1 MKKIINSI
9 MALMLAFTYACS
21 NDQIGAIYEP
31 GNDKAE
37 FTSSDMKYKFQS
49 ADESVITLTVTRIN
63 ANGSAEVPI
72 TATSESDV
80 FNIPQKVTF
89 ADGAREATITVSVN
103 YNALVLGENYTL
115 TLNLPKHEVKEAV
128 VSTTIT
134 VSRDYT
140 WKTVATGNFVSPIFE
155 FSAETQL
162 MQANEDTNVYKVIAP
177 YETGYDLQFTVNDD
191 QTIALPGGLN
201 EVGLY
206 DFETGAIYGSYG
218 MVSAYVYPN
227 SKFDL
232 TNKTLTLNMLLYVGA
247 GSLGEST
254 ETFTWE

>member
-1 MKKIINSI
+1 
-9 MALMLAFTYACS
+9 MALMLVFTYACS

-37 FTSSDMKYKFQS
+37 FTTNSINYKFQS
-49 ADESVITLTVTRIN
+49 AEESVINLTVTRIN
-63 ANGSAEVPI
+63 ANGSAEIPI
-72 TATSESDV
+72 TATSESDLFTV
-80 FNIPQKVTF
+80 PEKVTF
-89 ADGAREATITVSVN
+89 ADGAREATITVTVN
-103 YNALVLGENYTL
+103 YDALTLGQDYTL
-115 TLNLPKHEVKEAV
+115 TLSLPKHEVKEAV
-128 VSTTIT
+128 VNTTIT

-140 WKTVATGNFVSPIFE
+140 WKAIATGNFVSPIFE
-155 FSAETQL
+155 FTTETQL
-162 MQANEDTNVYKVIAP
+162 MQANEDANVYKVIAP
-177 YETGYDLQFTVNDD
+177 YEKGYDLQFTVNED

-206 DFETGAIYGSYG
+206 DFETGAVYGSYG
-218 MVSAYVYPN
+218 MVSAYVYPD

-232 TNKTLTLNMLLYVGA
+232 TNKTLSLNMLLYVGA